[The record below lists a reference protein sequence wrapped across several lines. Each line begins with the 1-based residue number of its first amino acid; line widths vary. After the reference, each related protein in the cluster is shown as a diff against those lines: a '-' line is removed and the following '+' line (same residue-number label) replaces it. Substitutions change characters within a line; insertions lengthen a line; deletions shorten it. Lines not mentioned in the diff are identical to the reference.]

1 MTSPIA
7 LYATSEPGPA
17 ISSSDAWR
25 KLERDFLALV
35 RAKLE
40 FGAILINGQFEVVGG
55 IGVKPTEP
63 YVSLMG
69 IPGQGERH
77 SGVKVKIIPG

>member
-1 MTSPIA
+1 MTSPID

-63 YVSLMG
+63 YVSLAG
-69 IPGQGERH
+69 D
-77 SGVKVKIIPG
+77 SGAR